1 MRQAKHLNQNS
12 CGNAVS
18 FHRFGGWGQHFCR
31 FGHPP
36 IVGRLLNKAESH
48 LMALRIAGQAGAQDH
63 ESSTAEENE
72 DQADHQKQG
81 VLCSLVQKFQ
91 DYSNLSS
98 F

>member
-1 MRQAKHLNQNS
+1 
-12 CGNAVS
+12 
-18 FHRFGGWGQHFCR
+18 
-31 FGHPP
+31 
-36 IVGRLLNKAESH
+36 
-48 LMALRIAGQAGAQDH
+48 MALLIAGQAGAQDH

-91 DYSNLSS
+91 DHSNLSS